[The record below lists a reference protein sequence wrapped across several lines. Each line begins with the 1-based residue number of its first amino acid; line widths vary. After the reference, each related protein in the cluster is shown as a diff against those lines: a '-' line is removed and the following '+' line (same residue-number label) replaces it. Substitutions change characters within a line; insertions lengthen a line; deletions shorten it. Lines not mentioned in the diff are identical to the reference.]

1 MYSQIAL
8 KIYAAKKENIIKTN
22 AQFWR
27 QYGDIKSIETLD
39 VDTAKYEQ
47 ELDDC
52 GVSLVC
58 AFDDDFPTLPRD
70 VKPSEKPFL
79 FAYKGDI
86 NLLKNTSRNIAVIGV
101 LTPTQEIVKRE
112 NIIVKELVDR
122 NFNIVSGL
130 AKGCDTVAHSQ
141 CLAHSGRTIAF
152 LPTTLNNIYPKNNKK
167 LAEEIEQNG
176 GLLITEYVTEPTNR
190 YGNIK
195 RFIERD
201 RLQAMF
207 ASKIILI
214 ASYAQGKGDSG
225 SRHAMQKAKEYGVE
239 RFVMY
244 NEQTDKDKPIFG
256 LNERLIVEGA
266 TILTSKILGGF

>member
-39 VDTAKYEQ
+39 VYTAKYEE
-47 ELDDC
+47 ELTDS
-52 GVSLVC
+52 GISLIC
-58 AFDDDFPTLPRD
+58 AFDDDFPIFSRY

-79 FAYKGDI
+79 FAFKGDI
-86 NLLKNTSRNIAVIGV
+86 NLLQDTSTNVAVIGV
-101 LTPTQEIVKRE
+101 LTPTREIVERE

-141 CLAHSGRTIAF
+141 CLAHSGRAIAF
-152 LPTTLNNIYPKNNKK
+152 LPTTFNNIYPKNNNK
-167 LAEEIEQNG
+167 LAEEIVQSG
-176 GLLITEYVTEPTNR
+176 GLLITEYVTEPANR
-190 YGNIK
+190 YVNIK

-214 ASYAQGKGDSG
+214 ASYVQGKGDSG

-244 NEQTDKDKPIFG
+244 NEQTDKDNPIFG
-256 LNERLIVEGA
+256 LNERLIAEGV
-266 TILTSKILGGF
+266 TILTPKILGGF